1 MKDFFLSVW
10 SIVLIIPPPFSL
22 SHIHF
27 FLYILLISNQFLIT
41 QFISQSCTSF
51 MTANLS
57 ETVFEELRI
66 LEVSQY
72 L

>member
-27 FLYILLISNQFLIT
+27 LYISLISNQFLIT